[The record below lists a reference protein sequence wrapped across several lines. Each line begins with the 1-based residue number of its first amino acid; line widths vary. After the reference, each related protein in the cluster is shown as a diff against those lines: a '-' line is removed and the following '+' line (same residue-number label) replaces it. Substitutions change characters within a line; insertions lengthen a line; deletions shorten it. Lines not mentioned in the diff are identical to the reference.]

1 MDRRSAGRRRGRG
14 AGGRAGGGG
23 AGCRCAEAH
32 QGAGRQAAR
41 YALGRRSLG
50 DADADGPAVAREGR
64 AEGILL
70 LQPWSNDKWV
80 SVRASPPSYG
90 VLVLEVLTP
99 ARCSME

>member
-1 MDRRSAGRRRGRG
+1 
-14 AGGRAGGGG
+14 
-23 AGCRCAEAH
+23 
-32 QGAGRQAAR
+32 
-41 YALGRRSLG
+41 
-50 DADADGPAVAREGR
+50 VAREGR